1 MAGNIQQIWPSQ
13 RQRRMSPN
21 SRPYLGA
28 QVHLYSLSFAARGWC
43 YKVCLI
49 RDFPLSSTSW
59 PVSPLLSC
67 SMQPHGAQC
76 SSPGFPVLYCLLG
89 LAETHIHWVGDAI
102 QSSCPLSSPS
112 PPAFNLSQHQGLFQ
126 WVGSSHEWP
135 KYWSFSFGISPSSEY
150 SGLIFLR
157 IDWFDL
163 LAVQGILKRLLQHHS
178 LKASF
183 LWHSTFFMV
192 QLTSIRDYWKNHSF
206 DMTLHKF
213 CWIDN

>member
-49 RDFPLSSTSW
+49 RDFPLSSPSW
-59 PVSPLLSC
+59 SVSLLLLSC
-67 SMQPHGAQC
+67 SMQPHGARC

-89 LAETHIHWVGDAI
+89 LAETHMHWVGDAI
-102 QSSCPLSSPS
+102 QSSCPLSSPY

-126 WVGSSHEWP
+126 QVSSLHEVA
-135 KYWSFSFGISPSSEY
+135 KVLEF
-150 SGLIFLR
+150 
-157 IDWFDL
+157 
-163 LAVQGILKRLLQHHS
+163 QLQHQ
-178 LKASF
+178 SF
-183 LWHSTFFMV
+183 
-192 QLTSIRDYWKNHSF
+192 Q
-206 DMTLHKF
+206 
-213 CWIDN
+213 WIFRTDFL

>member
-59 PVSPLLSC
+59 SVSPLLSC

-112 PPAFNLSQHQGLFQ
+112 PPAFNLSQYQGLFQ
-126 WVGSSHEWP
+126 WVGSSEIRWP
-135 KYWSFSFGISPSSEY
+135 KYWSSSVSPSNEY
-150 SGLIFLR
+150 SGLMSFR

-163 LAVQGILKRLLQHHS
+163 LAVQRILRSLLQHHNA
-178 LKASF
+178 KASI
-183 LWHSTFFMV
+183 LWCLIFFMV
-192 QLTSIRDYWKNHSF
+192 QLSHLYMTTGKTIAFHS
-206 DMTLHKF
+206 M
-213 CWIDN
+213 WINK